1 MTATN
6 LINAITSQTAQ
17 IAPAA
22 IAAVQA
28 AQSAGGTGAA
38 KQSTVVKVLTGIEA
52 GSGAL
57 ESHPNPVVASTALL
71 VNMIVSIFKALKHP
85 AFVPLVATPPAS

>member
-1 MTATN
+1 MSAATTVN
-6 LINAITSQTAQ
+6 QITMQTAQ

-28 AQSAGGTGAA
+28 AQAAGGTNEA
-38 KQSTVVKVLTGIEA
+38 KQSIVVKVLTGIEV

-57 ESHPNPVVASTALL
+57 ESHPNPTVASTALL
-71 VNMIVSIFKALKHP
+71 VNLIVSIFKALKHP
-85 AFVPLVATPPAS
+85 AFVPAPIA